1 MINFGTQSFTAI
13 ELGTQLVSAVYWGTQ
28 SVYPAT
34 QEVFIYL
41 GHENQNSGSAGNTI
55 TKINQSRVIQWQRVS
70 PWLSGFGSSTTNLF
84 ALNNRIYT
92 AQYAGNPSNGGTSSS
107 YDANGVSLNVYSH
120 SPAPANNPTQ
130 SRQLIDVA
138 ADTSGNIYVCGARDN
153 TTGFQASLRKLSST
167 GSQIWRY
174 DHLTRVNSVSV
185 DGSNNVYFGGLVNTS
200 SISIR
205 KLNSSG
211 VSQWSANHGAT
222 VNRVLADTSGNL
234 YVAGLTGTGGFTV
247 RKYNTTGSLQ
257 WSRGLNTHGQIR
269 ALAFDSIGNIWCG
282 GATASGNPTWSVV
295 EYDTSG
301 NALGYYNMSGVFD
314 MDIDDNDDVYVA
326 NGGRGAGKYSS
337 SGILS
342 WTYSVPNNR
351 SINGIVTATY

>member
-28 SVYPAT
+28 SVYPTT

-41 GHENQNSGSAGNTI
+41 GHANQNSGSAGNTI
-55 TKINQSRVIQWQRVS
+55 TKINQSRSIQWQRPT
-70 PWLSGFGSSTTNLF
+70 PWLSGFASSTN
-84 ALNNRIYT
+84 ALVAKNNKIYT
-92 AQYAGNPSNGGTSSS
+92 SQQTGNPSNAGTSSV
-107 YDANGVSLNVYSH
+107 YDANGLVLGTYSRNNRGSNAVDVDSL
-120 SPAPANNPTQ
+120 
-130 SRQLIDVA
+130 
-138 ADTSGNIYVCGARDN
+138 GNIIFGGQRFTATAGQEN
-153 TTGFQASLRKLSST
+153 SLIKLSTTFSVL
-167 GSQIWRY
+167 WRY
-174 DHLTRVNSVSV
+174 DHNSNVSSVSV
-185 DGSNNVYFGGLVNTS
+185 DGSNNVYFGGLVNTGS
-200 SISIR
+200 VSIR

-222 VNRVLADTSGNL
+222 VNKVLADTSGNL

-257 WSRGLNTHGQIR
+257 WSRGLNIHGQIR

-282 GATASGNPTWSVV
+282 GATARGNPTWSVV

-314 MDIDDNDDVYVA
+314 MDIDDNDNVYVA

-351 SINGIVTATY
+351 SINAIALATY